1 MINQAALSGALAE
14 KKAKRFTPA
23 GLPVLELIL
32 AHESE
37 VTEAGLTRKITFEVK
52 AKAVGP
58 VAERIE
64 QVSLGRKIRA
74 TGFLAPSRQHSK
86 QISFHM
92 TDFELE

>member
-1 MINQAALSGALAE
+1 MINQASLSGALAE
-14 KKAKRFTPA
+14 KRAKRFTPA
-23 GLPVLELIL
+23 GLPVLELTL
-32 AHESE
+32 AHESD
-37 VTEAGLTRKITFEVK
+37 VTEAGLARRVIFEVK

-58 VAERIE
+58 IAERIE
-64 QVSLGRKIRA
+64 QVSLGQKIRA